1 VILLSQSSSIG
12 FDFVIFTTIIGFDFS
27 TLVRLI
33 AFDFHKAIRVIA
45 FDFHKNKLVLQAP
58 RCAACG
64 DLWKRKKRRAAY
76 GFRWSPLGPSK
87 T

>member
-1 VILLSQSSSIG
+1 MILLSESNNIG
-12 FDFVIFTTIIGFDFS
+12 FNFVIFTTIIGFDFS

-33 AFDFHKAIRVIA
+33 AFDFHK
-45 FDFHKNKLVLQAP
+45 NKLVLQAA

-76 GFRWSPLGPSK
+76 GFRWSPLGPFK